1 MRRRAFIALLGGAA
15 AWPLAARAQ
24 QPGRIYRIGILSAA
38 PLRTAAGLVDSVRD
52 GLRERGYVEGQNFTI
67 DFRSPAI
74 SFEHDREV
82 AVDLVRSGVDLIVAW
97 TTPSVMAAR
106 RATSAVPIVMVGVAD
121 AVGLGIVASLA
132 RPGGNVTGTTNM
144 SSDLAG
150 KMVELLQEI
159 APGTGRIGVVRNPSN
174 VGVVLQFRQIENAL
188 RAVGLP
194 FEVVDAGTPA
204 EFERAFAHLS
214 AKGIASVV
222 LLADPS
228 LVEHANRIA
237 ELAQR
242 AGLATVFQRRE
253 SVDAGGLVSYGP
265 NLNDQFRRVAG
276 HVDCI
281 LKGTKPADLP
291 VEQPTKFELIINL
304 KMAKMLGLTIPP
316 ALLARADEVIE

>member
-1 MRRRAFIALLGGAA
+1 M
-15 AWPLAARAQ
+15 
-24 QPGRIYRIGILSAA
+24 
-38 PLRTAAGLVDSVRD
+38 RD
-52 GLRERGYVEGQNFTI
+52 GLGERGYVEGQNFTI

-106 RATSAVPIVMVGVAD
+106 RATSTVPIVMVGVAD
-121 AVGLGIVASLA
+121 AVGLGLVASLA

-194 FEVVDAGTPA
+194 FEVVDAGTPS

-276 HVDCI
+276 HVDRI